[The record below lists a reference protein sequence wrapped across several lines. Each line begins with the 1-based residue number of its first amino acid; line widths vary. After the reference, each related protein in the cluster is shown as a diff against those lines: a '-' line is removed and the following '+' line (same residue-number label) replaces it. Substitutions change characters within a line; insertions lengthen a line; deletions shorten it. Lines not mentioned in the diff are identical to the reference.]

1 MDNFLQKKR
10 KVCHALFSLPFRVG
24 LIVIYAA
31 VLAKAAINTFEYV
44 LNSASMYLLSWSDT
58 TVNPSVYLAVLGG
71 AGDGRLAA
79 AAEPPGSGCAR
90 SPSDRCT
97 NTSPVGATCSL
108 LDVYYKSMQFHKA
121 PACNKNLLHV

>member
-10 KVCHALFSLPFRVG
+10 KICHALFSLPFRVG

-58 TVNPSVYLAVLGG
+58 TVKPERLPGCAWRRRGRE
-71 AGDGRLAA
+71 ARDGRGAA
-79 AAEPPGSGCAR
+79 GIGVR
-90 SPSDRCT
+90 SLSLGQVHKHFPCRCYLLFT
-97 NTSPVGATCSL
+97 GRLLQVNAISQSTC
-108 LDVYYKSMQFHKA
+108 MQ
-121 PACNKNLLHV
+121 